1 MRGEGLKWA
10 LKAMVIAEDRKARGL
25 ARDVREGGVRDGNG
39 GRCYEGGRWAGHK
52 AANRRGLM
60 QAGYDPATNNK
71 ETQLAAES
79 N

>member
-1 MRGEGLKWA
+1 M
-10 LKAMVIAEDRKARGL
+10 AEVRKAREL
-25 ARDVREGGVRDGNG
+25 ARDVREGGVRAGNS

-52 AANRRGLM
+52 AANRRGHM

-71 ETQLAAES
+71 EKLHPTDS